1 MSDNLRLGQRIR
13 KKRQSK
19 GMSLNDVAE
28 EIQKT
33 SSYLSQVERGLA
45 EPSITAL
52 REIAR
57 ALEVPIFYFLIEEQ
71 NHNAVV
77 RKNERRILN
86 FPGSH
91 LTFELL
97 SPDLNREMEVIEAT
111 LEPGA
116 ETSEEPLNH
125 LGEEC
130 TIVIQG
136 EMYIKIGEQEY
147 ELEKGDS
154 IYYKASLAHKIKSI
168 GEVDLRFISAITPPN
183 F

>member
-1 MSDNLRLGQRIR
+1 MTENIRLGQRIR
-13 KKRQSK
+13 KKRQDR

-28 EIQKT
+28 KIQKT

-57 ALEVPIFYFLIEEQ
+57 ALEVPIFYFLIEEE

-77 RKNERRILN
+77 RKDERRILN
-86 FPGSH
+86 FPGSQ

-111 LEPGA
+111 LKPGA
-116 ETSEEPLNH
+116 ETSEEPLKH

-130 TIVIQG
+130 TVVMQG
-136 EMYIKIGEQEY
+136 KMYIEIGDQNY
-147 ELEKGDS
+147 RLDRGDS
-154 IYYKASLAHKIKSI
+154 IYYKASLPHKIKSI
-168 GEVDLRFISAITPPN
+168 GEKDLHFISAITPPN